1 MLPWSHP
8 PSKKQL
14 TRQLT
19 CGIKLT
25 WIQMMFSRFTRN
37 WNCLKASTKGMPSM
51 SPITPPSCQIH
62 RDGNK
67 CIQKPRNSKSVM
79 QTCITKTETV
89 CTLYTTD
96 HTAYTK
102 KQQPRKQM
110 SKTPKLHENVIN
122 ALQSYIQPGM
132 LSAPCFLP
140 ALHVPVYYPFN
151 LVATC
156 VSWFILLCADA
167 CLCVHA
173 CSEKILLCTNTF
185 NYFLYYARTIFNCD
199 RFPAQQHPPSRNGDK
214 SSKDSSGWPCD
225 RVIIFLKSH
234 TRSSYPKECVCQWQ
248 YTITYMLCI
257 PQSI

>member
-1 MLPWSHP
+1 
-8 PSKKQL
+8 
-14 TRQLT
+14 
-19 CGIKLT
+19 
-25 WIQMMFSRFTRN
+25 MFSRFTRN

-79 QTCITKTETV
+79 QTCITKMETV

-110 SKTPKLHENVIN
+110 SETPKLHENVIN

-156 VSWFILLCADA
+156 VSWIILLCADA

-173 CSEKILLCTNTF
+173 CSERFCSVQILIIIFYTMQGLSLTVIG
-185 NYFLYYARTIFNCD
+185 FLHNST
-199 RFPAQQHPPSRNGDK
+199 HPPEMEIN
-214 SSKDSSGWPCD
+214 P
-225 RVIIFLKSH
+225 
-234 TRSSYPKECVCQWQ
+234 PKTAVVDHV
-248 YTITYMLCI
+248 TG
-257 PQSI
+257 